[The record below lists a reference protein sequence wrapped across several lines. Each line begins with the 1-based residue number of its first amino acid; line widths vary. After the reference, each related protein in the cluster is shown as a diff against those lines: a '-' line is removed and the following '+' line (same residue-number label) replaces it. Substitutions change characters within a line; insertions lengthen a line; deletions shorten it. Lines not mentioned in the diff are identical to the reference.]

1 MRGKGVV
8 IGVFVGIVFGLLFR
22 KPAIAI
28 ALGLLV
34 AYLMYRNDRAMT
46 TSNDKPPL
54 FSSWRAWYIAVIAFL
69 VIEIIV
75 FAWITQQFS

>member
-34 AYLMYRNDRAMT
+34 AYLMYRNDKSHDQR
-46 TSNDKPPL
+46 
-54 FSSWRAWYIAVIAFL
+54 
-69 VIEIIV
+69 
-75 FAWITQQFS
+75 